1 MPASTSQPLPR
12 LRLMIAPG
20 TLHSRGRD
28 RMDFTRYGRSGKPRM
43 TGEEL
48 LPTLPE
54 LGALANIDV
63 DAGNPHD
70 VATHDDLRRLAV
82 KIEKILQGDEVD
94 GIVFVQGT
102 NSLEETAYFLNL
114 TVHSDKPIVVTGAQR
129 PYTALS
135 ADGPLNLY
143 NAVRVAVAPETRG
156 KGVVVVMND
165 EINAAR
171 EVTKTSTYRVQ
182 TFRSRDIGVL
192 GHADPD
198 RIVYYRAPLRRHTVA
213 SEFSLAG
220 VDRMPIV
227 DVLYVHAG
235 CRSGLAEAA
244 LASGA
249 RGLVVAGSGAG
260 STGNLAT
267 EINAIVAA
275 KRAVVVLSSRVGEGR
290 VLRENNWSEP
300 GMVGA
305 DNLPPHKAAL
315 LLSLA
320 LLKTDEPDAVQ
331 HFFDTY

>member
-1 MPASTSQPLPR
+1 MPNQHLPR

-54 LGALANIDV
+54 LGALAAIDV
-63 DAGNPHD
+63 DAGNPHE

-82 KIEKILQGDEVD
+82 KIEKILLGDKAD

-102 NSLEETAYFLNL
+102 NSLEETAWFLNL

-171 EVTKTSTYRVQ
+171 EVTKTNTYRVQ
-182 TFRSRDIGVL
+182 TFRSRDIGLL
-192 GHADPD
+192 GYADPD
-198 RIVYYRAPLRRHTVA
+198 RIVYYRAPQRLHTVNSA
-213 SEFSLAG
+213 FDLSTVRA
-220 VDRMPIV
+220 MPV
-227 DVLYVHAG
+227 VEVLYVHAG
-235 CRSGLAEAA
+235 CRAGLAAAA
-244 LASGA
+244 LAAGA
-249 RGLVVAGSGAG
+249 RGIVVAGSGAG
-260 STGNLAT
+260 STGNLAA
-267 EINAIVAA
+267 EINAIVEAR
-275 KRAVVVLSSRVGEGR
+275 RAVVVQSSRIGEGR

-300 GMVGA
+300 GMVAA
-305 DNLPPHKAAL
+305 DNLPPHKAAI

-320 LLKTDEPDAVQ
+320 LTTSDDPDRIQAV
-331 HFFDTY
+331 FDHY

>member
-1 MPASTSQPLPR
+1 MPKQKKPR

-20 TLHSRGRD
+20 TLHSRGSD

-43 TGEEL
+43 TGDEL

-54 LGALANIDV
+54 LATLAAIDV
-63 DAGNPHD
+63 DAGNPHA
-70 VATHDDLRRLAV
+70 VATHEDLRRLAV
-82 KIEKILQGDEVD
+82 KIEKTLTGGEID

-114 TVHSDKPIVVTGAQR
+114 TVKSDKPIVVTGAQR

-135 ADGPLNLY
+135 ADGPLNLL

-171 EVTKTSTYRVQ
+171 EVTKTNTYRVQ
-182 TFRSRDIGVL
+182 TFRSRDIGL
-192 GHADPD
+192 IGYADPD
-198 RIVYYRAPLRRHTVA
+198 RIVYYRAPLRRHTVD
-213 SEFSLAG
+213 SEFDLNAIE
-220 VDRMPIV
+220 RMPVV

-235 CRSGLAEAA
+235 CRAGLAEAA

-249 RGLVVAGSGAG
+249 RGIVIAGAGAG
-260 STGNLAT
+260 STGNLAD
-267 EINAIVAA
+267 EINAIV
-275 KRAVVVLSSRVGEGR
+275 KQRRAVIVQSSRVGEGR

-300 GMVGA
+300 GMVAA
-305 DNLPPHKAAL
+305 DNLPPHKAAI

-320 LLKTDEPDAVQ
+320 LLQTEEPDEIQ
-331 HFFDTY
+331 KLFDRY